1 MATNNQLEGGIK
13 YGAHICYHSMPRAAL
28 PAAPHVE
35 SPTSPG
41 ILLRDDAASDQ
52 AVRQGVRPVE
62 FETAF
67 EMVQGEASL
76 FNISLVGEIENFEL
90 RLSSNGI
97 FRVCPLCPFMSTIN
111 TLKWFSEV

>member
-67 EMVQGEASL
+67 GMVQGEASL
-76 FNISLVGEIENFEL
+76 FNISVGEIENFEL

-97 FRVCPLCPFMSTIN
+97 FQGCQLCPTIPTIN
-111 TLKWFSEV
+111 TLKWLSEV